1 MRVMKLAKNI
11 PIKCRKRILLLIP
24 QFSAKLIQLLYL
36 AIHFVLFIVAMAF
49 QSVLSSKY
57 K

>member
-1 MRVMKLAKNI
+1 MKLAKNI

-49 QSVLSSKY
+49 QSVLSSRY